1 MLIAETVSH
10 NKAYS
15 RLWSYRLFPRRMLQ
29 VSDNFPN
36 TERRLR
42 RVYIT
47 PQGPPCLPLPD
58 GIITQEHAAE
68 PGSNEWEVCSV
79 NELSE

>member
-36 TERRLR
+36 KERRLR

-47 PQGPPCLPLPD
+47 PEGPPCRPLPA
-58 GIITQEHAAE
+58 GFITAAHSVE
-68 PGSNEWEVCSV
+68 PRSNLREVFS
-79 NELSE
+79 L

>member
-29 VSDNFPN
+29 VSDNPPY

-47 PQGPPCLPLPD
+47 PPGPPCLPQPD
-58 GIITQEHAAE
+58 GIITQEPSAE
-68 PGSNEWEVCSV
+68 PCINEWQVII
-79 NELSE
+79 SE